1 MTTFLKD
8 RSTLIFVLL
17 LLAMLILT
25 WLFPSSRFLIE
36 AAFLLASL
44 ALASLVVVGKNRQS
58 YRHGKLTRGAFVGH
72 SLFDVLSVL
81 LAMAA
86 AGWLANSVAQIL
98 VARVGSD
105 VRTMAAVLATSLLA
119 GVSVG
124 MLMKRIRRQVLS
136 PSNQ

>member
-36 AAFLLASL
+36 AAFLLVSL
-44 ALASLVVVGKNRQS
+44 ALASLVVVGKNRES
-58 YRHGKLTRGAFVGH
+58 YKQGKLTRGAFVGH
-72 SLFDVLSVL
+72 SLFDVFSVL

-86 AGWLANSVAQIL
+86 TGWLAHSVAQIL
-98 VARVGSD
+98 MAQAGSD
-105 VRTMAAVLATSLLA
+105 VRTLAAVLAASLLA
-119 GVSVG
+119 GVSIG